1 MELVNIIIDDRTQA
15 LETQSFNRVLVVDV
29 TKPINYQE
37 TDQVSGF
44 VGINPEDVAYDRVSN
59 ILQQN
64 IQSVALFGFNATVAN
79 VAEYMETLDLT
90 RFMHINIA
98 TLDKD
103 LFKAFAE
110 WCGANK
116 KFINFTPAIADG
128 VVVADDAEAIDMA
141 EQLALDVNSANAIL
155 LMHRGTIDIYENARK
170 ATDEVFTEGS
180 STPDVYQFTT
190 NDVDRANYDK
200 QILVVEIQTTN
211 LNAVEIRLDSDLEAL
226 PVKKVVLGSV
236 VDLEP
241 GDFEVGRKYVLKS
254 IKTPTSFYWVVVEE
268 YSPAE
273 QYDLASGY
281 IGQFAPLD
289 VGSTTGAF
297 KQVNGVPVNYY
308 SKPNQAR
315 AEATNKLNWIQPHAG
330 ATLVMDG
337 KTTFGTYFDN
347 EVGKVWL
354 EAKLQEA
361 LGALLVRTNR
371 YAKLP
376 FTLDGKALIDTTI
389 REVVRLAETQGFLV
403 PGTTTIEIPNPNQL
417 PVNDKGNRVWA
428 GIKVSSTIQGA
439 VHQLRITYVLSL

>member
-1 MELVNIIIDDRTQA
+1 MELVKIIIDDRTQA
-15 LETQSFNRVLVVDV
+15 LETQSFNRVLVIDV

-37 TDQVSGF
+37 ADQVSAF
-44 VGINPEDVAYDRVSN
+44 VGVNPEDEAYSRVSN

-64 IQSVALFGFNATVAN
+64 VQSVALFGFNATVSN
-79 VAEYMETLDLT
+79 IAEYMETLDIT
-90 RFMHINIA
+90 RFIHVNIA
-98 TLDKD
+98 TTNKE
-103 LFKAFAE
+103 LFKAFTA

-128 VVVADDAEAIDMA
+128 VVVTDDAEAIDMA
-141 EQLALDVNSANAIL
+141 EQLALDVNSANAII

-170 ATDEVFTEGS
+170 TVEETFIEGS
-180 STPDVYQFTT
+180 GAPDEYQFTT
-190 NDVDRANYDK
+190 TDTDRVNYDK
-200 QILVVEIQTTN
+200 QILIVNIGNTN
-211 LNAVEIRLDSDLEAL
+211 LNAVEIRLDSDIESL
-226 PVKKVVLGSV
+226 PVKKVVLGST
-236 VDLEP
+236 VDLEA
-241 GDFEVGRKYVLKS
+241 GDFEVGRKYVLKAV
-254 IKTPTSFYWVVVEE
+254 KTLTSFYWVVVEE
-268 YSPAE
+268 YSPSE

-403 PGTTTIEIPNPNQL
+403 PGTTSIEIPNPNQL
-417 PVNDKGNRVWA
+417 PVNDKGNRIWA

-439 VHQLRITYVLSL
+439 VHQLKITYVLSL